1 MMMPPNPGTRRTPRA
16 AKREAARRS
25 TYAAPVAMG
34 CSIVLR
40 PTSQTYKIPKQ
51 GAGKSVDYPRLAGV
65 YCFFKRIGRV
75 FDWSGNEA
83 LKGCLRKR
91 RLNNEWEPFA
101 RCWDGARAMWGY
113 G

>member
-34 CSIVLR
+34 CSIVSR

-65 YCFFKRIGRV
+65 YCFFSESVVFSTGR
-75 FDWSGNEA
+75 GPKL
-83 LKGCLRKR
+83 LKAVCVSAG
-91 RLNNEWEPFA
+91 
-101 RCWDGARAMWGY
+101 
-113 G
+113 

>member
-34 CSIVLR
+34 CSIVSR

-51 GAGKSVDYPRLAGV
+51 GV

-75 FDWSGNEA
+75 FDWSGTEA

>member
-1 MMMPPNPGTRRTPRA
+1 
-16 AKREAARRS
+16 
-25 TYAAPVAMG
+25 MG

-75 FDWSGNEA
+75 FDWSGTEA

-101 RCWDGARAMWGY
+101 RCWGGARAMWGY